1 VDLRPRLDAA
11 GTFKRDNIVA
21 HTRPIEG
28 GVVAR
33 FEGKTVVVTGAGHG
47 IGRASALRFAA
58 EGASVAIVDIRAE
71 EGQLVADE
79 VARTGLNG
87 RAYAADVADPDQ
99 VNDVVERI
107 VADYGGIDV
116 LHSHAGRLRAGTV
129 AETDLEEWNRTMAVN
144 VTSMYLMVRAV
155 APLMQ
160 SRGGGAIVTTGSIS
174 GLFGEPALA
183 VYTASKA
190 AVVNLTRSL
199 AIDYARTGIRVNCV
213 CPGWVDTGFNNPQF
227 EHDGL
232 DNEEIA
238 DLIDRT
244 VPMGRQGLPEE
255 MAAAAAFLASD
266 DASYITGQILVV
278 DGGLLCHV

>member
-1 VDLRPRLDAA
+1 M
-11 GTFKRDNIVA
+11 G
-21 HTRPIEG
+21 
-28 GVVAR
+28 R

-58 EGASVAIVDIRAE
+58 EGAKVAIVDIRGE
-71 EGQLVADE
+71 EAQFVADE
-79 VARTGLNG
+79 CASAGFTAQ
-87 RAYAADVADPDQ
+87 AYQADVSDPDQ
-99 VNDVVERI
+99 VIAVVAKI
-107 VADYGGIDV
+107 VEDFGGVDV

-129 AETDLEEWNRTMAVN
+129 EETDLEEWNRTLAVN
-144 VTSMYLMVRAV
+144 VTSMFLVVRAV
-155 APLMQ
+155 VPLMR

-227 EHDGL
+227 EHDAL
-232 DNEEIA
+232 SETEIA
-238 DLIDRT
+238 ELIDRT

-255 MAAAAAFLASD
+255 MASAVAFLASD
-266 DASYITGQILVV
+266 DASYITGQTLLV

>member
-1 VDLRPRLDAA
+1 V
-11 GTFKRDNIVA
+11 
-21 HTRPIEG
+21 TRF
-28 GVVAR
+28 V
-33 FEGKTVVVTGAGHG
+33 GKTVVVTGAGHG

-58 EGASVAIVDIRAE
+58 EGANVAIVDVRAE
-71 EGQLVADE
+71 PARSVAEELDR
-79 VARTGLNG
+79 AGFHG
-87 RAYAADVADPDQ
+87 RAYEADVSDADQ
-99 VNDVVERI
+99 VDALVARVV
-107 VADYGGIDV
+107 DDFGGIDV

-129 AETDLEEWNRTMAVN
+129 GETNLEEWNRTLAVN
-144 VTSMYLMVRAV
+144 VTSMFLMVRAV
-155 APLMQ
+155 VPIMRT
-160 SRGGGAIVTTGSIS
+160 RGGGAIVTTGSIS

-199 AIDYARTGIRVNCV
+199 AIDYAREGIRVNCV

-232 DNEEIA
+232 NDEEIA
-238 DLIDRT
+238 ALIDRT

>member
-1 VDLRPRLDAA
+1 V
-11 GTFKRDNIVA
+11 
-21 HTRPIEG
+21 TRF
-28 GVVAR
+28 V
-33 FEGKTVVVTGAGHG
+33 GKTVVVTGAGHG

-58 EGASVAIVDIRAE
+58 EGANVAIVDVRAE
-71 EGQLVADE
+71 EARSVAE
-79 VARTGLNG
+79 ELAGAGFHG
-87 RAYAADVADPDQ
+87 RAYEADVSDADQ
-99 VNDVVERI
+99 VDAVVAR
-107 VADYGGIDV
+107 VVDDYGGIDV

-129 AETDLEEWNRTMAVN
+129 EETDLEEWNRTLAVN
-144 VTSMYLMVRAV
+144 VTSMFLMVRAV
-155 APLMQ
+155 VPMMRT
-160 SRGGGAIVTTGSIS
+160 RGGGAIVTTGSIS

-199 AIDYARTGIRVNCV
+199 AIDYAREGIRVNCV

-232 DNEEIA
+232 DAAEIA
-238 DLIDRT
+238 ALIDRT

-266 DASYITGQILVV
+266 EASYITGQILVV

>member
-1 VDLRPRLDAA
+1 VT
-11 GTFKRDNIVA
+11 GTVGDDIVLA
-21 HTRPIEG
+21 RSRRIEG
-28 GVVAR
+28 GAVAR
-33 FEGKTVVVTGAGHG
+33 FVGKTVVVTGAGHG
-47 IGRASALRFAA
+47 IGRASAFRFAS

-71 EGQLVADE
+71 EAGVVADE
-79 VARTGLNG
+79 VTRAGFTG
-87 RAYAADVADPDQ
+87 RAYQADVSDPDQ
-99 VNDVVERI
+99 VNAVVAKI
-107 VADYGGIDV
+107 VADFGGIDV

-129 AETDLEEWNRTMAVN
+129 GETDLEEWNRTMSVN
-144 VTSMYLMVRAV
+144 VTSMFLMVRAV
-155 APLMQ
+155 VPLMQ

-227 EHDGL
+227 EHDEL
-232 DNEEIA
+232 SDAEIA
-238 DLIDRT
+238 ELIDRT

-266 DASYITGQILVV
+266 DASYITGQTLVV